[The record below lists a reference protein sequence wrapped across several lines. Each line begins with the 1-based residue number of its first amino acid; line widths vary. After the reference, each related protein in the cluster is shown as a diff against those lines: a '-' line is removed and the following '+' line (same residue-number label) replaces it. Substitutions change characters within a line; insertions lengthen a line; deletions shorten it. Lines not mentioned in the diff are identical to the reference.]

1 VSAVGLT
8 TASRAQQPYPPG
20 NAKING
26 ISYPQEILRD
36 AVVTWADRNRVAQ
49 GQAAVKQSDGSVAG
63 GVEGNYTVEVLIN
76 GGVVH
81 THTGVTG
88 NTFTYTLA
96 DRLADD
102 SNGGHGTAL
111 RITPVNGAL
120 SGTPRTVPFLMTGF
134 GVMFGMEF
142 GGLQQ

>member
-1 VSAVGLT
+1 VTIT
-8 TASRAQQPYPPG
+8 TVSRAQLPYPPG
-20 NAKING
+20 DVLINA
-26 ISYPQEILRD
+26 ISYPLSILHD
-36 AVVTWADRNRVAQ
+36 AVMTWADRNRVAQ
-49 GQAAVKQSDGSVAG
+49 GQTAVKQSDGSVAG
-63 GVEGNYTVEVLIN
+63 GVEGNYTIEVLIN

-102 SNGGHGTAL
+102 LNGGHVTAF
-111 RITPVNGAL
+111 RITPVNGVLVGNA
-120 SGTPRTVPFLMTGF
+120 RTVSFLMTGF